1 MVRITA
7 YKEQFR
13 EKFIDFLNGELSH
26 GDAEKAA
33 KKLESRN
40 ENVEY
45 LVCLD
50 DDENIL
56 GFIVYTLELSG
67 VMRLDYVYV
76 GKNFRRDK
84 NGSLLLVAIMQRAVN
99 RLICG
104 LVCECKSEN
113 TDGLAF
119 LKALGFTVSQEKDG
133 VKYLSKSLL
142 HMYKVKPSD
151 K

>member
-33 KKLESRN
+33 KKLELRN

-56 GFIVYTLELSG
+56 GFIVYTLGLSG

-104 LVCECKSEN
+104 LVCECNNEN
-113 TDGLAF
+113 ADGLAF